1 MDLLDY
7 AKTLADAGFEVWHTP
22 ASFAGSG
29 YLTYRNREN
38 DCWGTFQYS
47 LYDGWQ
53 HLMPI
58 KPSRE
63 NGSSMFLD
71 KPLDPWT
78 VEAAKQCAQPT
89 NYNRLVGTQRNHH
102 NFLSPK
108 AVAIH
113 SA

>member
-29 YLTYRNREN
+29 YLTYHNPEN

-63 NGSSMFLD
+63 NGSSMFIGN
-71 KPLDPWT
+71 PEDPWT
-78 VEAAKQCAQPT
+78 LLAALQCARP
-89 NYNRLVGTQRNHH
+89 YNKNDLVGIQANHKAW
-102 NFLSPK
+102 LSPK